1 MSAIRVM
8 RIIARMNVGGPA
20 LQVSALADG
29 LDPARFEQRLLVGD
43 VDEGEADYLSLR
55 APHIEAVR
63 VAGLGRSPNPTGDAR
78 ALATITREIRAF
90 RPDVV
95 HTHTAKAGVL
105 GRSAAVLAGAKTRV
119 HTFHG
124 HLLHGYFS
132 PRVTKAVVEVERAYA
147 RRTTRLVAV
156 GRQVRDELLAAKIG
170 KPDQYVIVP
179 PGVRLPTPPTRDAA
193 RATLGLP
200 ADAPVV
206 AFVAR
211 LTQIKRPDR
220 FADVAALI
228 ADVLPDAV
236 FVVAGEGDLLEDL
249 RTRMAPLGDRARLVG
264 WRPDVET
271 VYAAADVTVLT
282 SDNEG
287 MPVSLIEAASVG
299 CPAVT
304 TRVGS
309 AAEVV
314 LDGATGAVTA
324 LDAGALADATLA
336 ILQDPAGRARMAQ
349 AAIAHAHASFSA
361 ERLVSD
367 IAALYESLVP
377 DRVAA

>member
-1 MSAIRVM
+1 
-8 RIIARMNVGGPA
+8 
-20 LQVSALADG
+20 
-29 LDPARFEQRLLVGD
+29 
-43 VDEGEADYLSLR
+43 
-55 APHIEAVR
+55 
-63 VAGLGRSPNPTGDAR
+63 
-78 ALATITREIRAF
+78 
-90 RPDVV
+90 
-95 HTHTAKAGVL
+95 
-105 GRSAAVLAGAKTRV
+105 
-119 HTFHG
+119 
-124 HLLHGYFS
+124 
-132 PRVTKAVVEVERAYA
+132 
-147 RRTTRLVAV
+147 V

-170 KPDQYVIVP
+170 KPDQYAIVP
-179 PGVRLPTPPTRDAA
+179 PGVRLPPAPTRGAA

-200 ADAPVV
+200 PDVPVV

-249 RTRMAPLGDRARLVG
+249 RARMAPLGDRARLVG

-314 LDGATGAVTA
+314 LDGETGAVTD
-324 LDAGALADATLA
+324 LDAGALAEATLA
-336 ILQDPAGRARMAQ
+336 ILQDPAGRERMAR
-349 AAIAHAHASFSA
+349 AAAAHAQACFSA
-361 ERLVSD
+361 DRLVSD

-377 DRVAA
+377 ARAAA